1 MKKSFPFLLLAL
13 VLILSTASFSG
24 CGKSKTSSESGGSA
38 GTSSAEAEPDVTFKD
53 LQGKNVALS
62 SFKGKVV
69 LLNFWATWCEP
80 CRVEIPWM
88 IEFQQKYS
96 SKGFTMLGVA
106 MDDDG
111 AKVVSPFVTKPQ
123 FSVGGHDVAMDY
135 PIVLGTDDIAS
146 KLGGLIGLPTSVMIS
161 RDGKIV
167 KRYIGLADH
176 EALDK
181 EIQSLL

>member
-1 MKKSFPFLLLAL
+1 MKKLSSFLLFAAL
-13 VLILSTASFSG
+13 LSLVAASFWG
-24 CGKSKTSSESGGSA
+24 CGKSKAGSA
-38 GTSSAEAEPDVTFKD
+38 GASSATVAAENEPDITFKD
-53 LQGKNVALS
+53 LQGNNVTLAS
-62 SFKGKVV
+62 YKGKVV

-96 SKGFTMLGVA
+96 PKGFTMLGVA
-106 MDDDG
+106 MDDEG
-111 AKVVSPFVTKPQ
+111 TKVVSPFVQKTQ
-123 FSVGGHDVAMDY
+123 FTVDGHSMTMGY

-146 KLGGLIGLPTSVMIS
+146 KLGGLIGLPTSVIIS

-167 KRYIGLADH
+167 KRYIGLVDH
-176 EALDK
+176 NALDK